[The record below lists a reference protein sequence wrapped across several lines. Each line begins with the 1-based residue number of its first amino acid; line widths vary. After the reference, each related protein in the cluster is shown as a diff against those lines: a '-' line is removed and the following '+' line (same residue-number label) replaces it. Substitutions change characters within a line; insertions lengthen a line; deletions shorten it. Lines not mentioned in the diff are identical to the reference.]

1 MKLTYLYTIINKIV
15 AESVDKMISVKEEC
29 LRINSANLVYY
40 ETGNSDIP
48 ILFLHGNSSNSFIF
62 DKMYKYF
69 ERKYRVIAVDSRGH
83 GKSDRGYVPY
93 SIRLLASDM
102 INFCDAKG
110 LKKVIII
117 GNKANG
123 VEQVIQELADE
134 KIKIPMIREN
144 RELKCISCDRNNF
157 V

>member
-1 MKLTYLYTIINKIV
+1 MTYLYTIINKIV

-69 ERKYRVIAVDSRGH
+69 ERKYRYIKRIVNRITRKRNFRIYGF
-83 GKSDRGYVPY
+83 GKVY
-93 SIRLLASDM
+93 
-102 INFCDAKG
+102 F
-110 LKKVIII
+110 
-117 GNKANG
+117 
-123 VEQVIQELADE
+123 
-134 KIKIPMIREN
+134 KIK
-144 RELKCISCDRNNF
+144 K
-157 V
+157 